1 MPTPARNVFVDNDG
15 RALVSRLQAG
25 PAGRGYSLRTPLNA
39 WPRRRP
45 LPPPPELIEHV
56 NTVVEA
62 IGGFRRLVRPGDRI
76 TIKPNFNSGDPPPNS
91 TDVPFLVALIGLL
104 RDHGAGHVVVGESAR
119 HPPTSSR
126 FEMRR
131 TGVFEACRSVGA
143 EVVVFG
149 DDHWTPV
156 HTRGDRF
163 GWVEIARPLL
173 DCDRLVFLCCLK
185 THWLTKFSISLKL
198 IVGGV
203 RPRHR
208 AALHFGGGL
217 GERVAELASTVT
229 PDLVLV
235 DGRTAFT
242 RGGPCYGFVRR
253 ANVILASGDR
263 IAADIE
269 GIRELQRFPECS
281 LTRDAWSYAQ
291 IAEAARLGLGVAS
304 ADEYRL
310 VRAAADAG
318 AGPPS
323 SGVIPY
329 AAGD

>member
-1 MPTPARNVFVDNDG
+1 MPTPARNLFVDGSG

-45 LPPPPELIEHV
+45 SLPPPDLIEHV
-56 NTVVEA
+56 NAVVEA

-91 TDVPFLVALIGLL
+91 TDIPFIGALIALL
-104 RDHGAGHVVVGESAR
+104 KDHGAGHVVVGESAR

-126 FEMRR
+126 LEIRR
-131 TGVFEACRSVGA
+131 TGVLEACRALGA

-149 DDHWTPV
+149 DQHWVPV
-156 HTRGDRF
+156 RTRGDRF
-163 GWVEIARPLL
+163 GWVEVARPLL
-173 DCDRLVFLCCLK
+173 NCDRLVFLCCLK

-208 AALHFGGGL
+208 AALHFGGAL

-263 IAADIE
+263 IAADVE
-269 GIRELQRFPECS
+269 GIRELRRFPECS
-281 LTRDAWSYAQ
+281 LTRDAWNYAQ
-291 IAEAARLGLGVAS
+291 IVEAIRLGLGIAS

-310 VRAAADAG
+310 IPSAVGAAPTPRLRG
-318 AGPPS
+318 AEPD
-323 SGVIPY
+323 